1 MDIAA
6 ESLAKHAEWRGK
18 LAFDPKMD
26 IATRHDLAVAYTP
39 GRGRALPAPSPAEPR
54 ARPTTTR

>member
-39 GRGRALPAPSPAEPR
+39 ASPSPARSSPR
-54 ARPTTTR
+54 IPRRPTTTR

>member
-26 IATRHDLAVAYTP
+26 IGGEGVQ
-39 GRGRALPAPSPAEPR
+39 
-54 ARPTTTR
+54 